1 MTELIISTVPVTSQA
16 TRESAKRSREML
28 GNGGFGMSDKFHLS
42 LEQIDN
48 GFVVRGTENTV
59 YREKAVDAVTQL
71 RVFVDVVL
79 KELQR
84 PKD

>member
-1 MTELIISTVPVTSQA
+1 
-16 TRESAKRSREML
+16 
-28 GNGGFGMSDKFHLS
+28 MSDKFHLS